1 MTLLQQN
8 APATDLRHATRVFA
22 ALVVPIGAACVAVLR
37 YVLPYTTSDDSADAV
52 SAIAAAPGRQSL
64 VVWLG
69 FIAVLTLV
77 PGVLFVG
84 RVTRS
89 RAPRLTAAA
98 LLLLVPGYLAI
109 GFLVAGD
116 AATWY
121 AVTHDFPEEATVG
134 LFEGG
139 HPALLASAGVFVLGH
154 VLGTVLLGIAL
165 LKSRSVAPVAA
176 WLVIV
181 SQPAHFVAAVIVGSH
196 VLDLAAWGA
205 NAVGFAAVSLAI
217 LRMSDQEWDPR

>member
-1 MTLLQQN
+1 MTLIEHN
-8 APATDLRHATRVFA
+8 PPATDLRHASRAFA
-22 ALVVPIGAACVAVLR
+22 ALVVPVGAACVAVLR
-37 YVLPYTTSDDSADAV
+37 YVLPYQTSDDSRDAV
-52 SAIAAAPGRQSL
+52 RAIAAHPDQQSL

-69 FIAVLTLV
+69 FVAVLTLV

-84 RVTRS
+84 RVTR
-89 RAPRLTAAA
+89 RHAPRLTATA

-121 AVTHDFPEEATVG
+121 AVTHDFPEQSTVG

-154 VLGTVLLGIAL
+154 VVGTVLLGIAL
-165 LKSRSVAPVAA
+165 LKSRAVAPLAA

-181 SQPAHFVAAVIVGSH
+181 SQPLHFVAAVIIGSH
-196 VLDLAAWGA
+196 LLDLVAWGA
-205 NAVGFAAVSLAI
+205 NAVGFAAVSFAI
-217 LRMSDQEWDPR
+217 LWMSDQEWDPR